1 VSLLYKSSSDEL
13 DSDAGRDL
21 TSDELQQIEKLVR
34 QISSK
39 TANLHDLVAKL
50 DATERSVIAQL
61 KSCQQDEQNARASEQ
76 RALNAKLES
85 QHEAVKGSQSVLQT
99 SMAAV
104 GRAQSNAASVQRRVL
119 SDTSR
124 TRKQTARMSQD
135 IASHHRAAYQ
145 QHQKTRDLIVATF
158 KGVQI
163 TAVKEVSISPSSG
176 REIVYQGRRQ
186 DVIIPTLYSIKTDL
200 DQIFDKLYTDHSKD
214 VHPDNVS
221 WLKAELQN
229 LLASAAQEQA
239 RLHPGSTATSFDTWI
254 YPVKKAGQ
262 RSSKIQADPVLVQ
275 HDHPAKRTAR
285 RSNKTQSESVLMQ
298 HDLDTTDSNSTL
310 SVRER
315 GHKLFRFRTRNG
327 TFRVRM
333 PRREFG
339 AQMSDDSDE
348 VGVSLQPSCPD
359 LATVNARFVRL
370 NEACVAPRIFGQLNI
385 FLPIPHGVVLSTYN
399 NIIRYGSIPDID
411 RALRT
416 GTICAYRNW
425 KIEGQLTGVNPLFW
439 VSLILN
445 LLQEGLLIG

>member
-104 GRAQSNAASVQRRVL
+104 GRAQSNAASVQRQVL

-124 TRKQTARMSQD
+124 TRKQTVRMSRD
-135 IASHHRAAYQ
+135 MVLHRRVADQ
-145 QHQKTRDLIVATF
+145 QHQKTRDLFIATF
-158 KGVQI
+158 KELQI
-163 TAVKEVSISPSSG
+163 KAVKEVSISPSSG

-186 DVIIPTLYSIKTDL
+186 DVIVPTLYSIRMDL
-200 DQIFDKLYTDHSKD
+200 DLIFNKLYTDHSKD
-214 VHPDNVS
+214 VHPDHVS

-239 RLHPGSTATSFDTWI
+239 RLHPRSTATSFDTWI
-254 YPVKKAGQ
+254 YPTKSKAQ
-262 RSSKIQADPVLVQ
+262 RSSKTQA
-275 HDHPAKRTAR
+275 
-285 RSNKTQSESVLMQ
+285 ESVLMQ
-298 HDLDTTDSNSTL
+298 HDLETIDSDSTL
-310 SVRER
+310 SVPKC
-315 GHKLFRFRTRNG
+315 GHQSFWFRTRNG
-327 TFRVRM
+327 IFKVRM
-333 PRREFG
+333 PRCEVE
-339 AQMSDDSDE
+339 AQIPGDSDE
-348 VGVSLQPSCPD
+348 VGISLQPSCPD

-370 NEACVAPRIFGQLNI
+370 KEACVAPRIFGQLNI
-385 FLPIPHGVVLSTYN
+385 SLPIPHTVVLSTYN
-399 NIIRYGSIPDID
+399 VIQHGSISDID
-411 RALRT
+411 QALRT
-416 GTICAYRNW
+416 GIICPYRNW
-425 KIEGQLTGVNPLFW
+425 EYKGQLTGVNPLFM
-439 VSLILN
+439 VGLILN
-445 LLQEGLLIG
+445 LLQEGMLIE